1 MPSIEHQD
9 YKGYVIVAMATPAA
23 GGKYHSVFAV
33 NAAGQAGQASAP
45 APLHQEKITDH
56 PPCATEAEAIDGAR
70 ARAQAWIDT
79 QAG

>member
-1 MPSIEHQD
+1 MPSIQHQD

-33 NAAGQAGQASAP
+33 NASGQAEQAP
-45 APLHQEKITDH
+45 APLHQEKITEQ
-56 PPCATEAEAIDGAR
+56 PACATEAEAIDGAR